1 MLTKRVE
8 TVILTSDKINF
19 KSKPITREKKN
30 TLHNDK
36 RVKLPGR
43 YKANIDK
50 LKRKIDSNK
59 MIDFNILISIMAR
72 NPNRRS
78 KKDIRKHLNAR
89 EKKKPTT

>member
-8 TVILTSDKINF
+8 TVIFTSDKINF
-19 KSKPITREKKN
+19 KSKPITREKN

-50 LKRKIDSNK
+50 LKRK
-59 MIDFNILISIMAR
+59 
-72 NPNRRS
+72 
-78 KKDIRKHLNAR
+78 
-89 EKKKPTT
+89 

>member
-1 MLTKRVE
+1 MKTIHKCIAVKLE
-8 TVILTSDKINF
+8 KIQ
-19 KSKPITREKKN
+19 KVLGQKN

-78 KKDIRKHLNAR
+78 KKEIRKHLNAS
-89 EKKKPTT
+89 EKKKPTA

>member
-1 MLTKRVE
+1 M
-8 TVILTSDKINF
+8 
-19 KSKPITREKKN
+19 
-30 TLHNDK
+30 HNDK

-78 KKDIRKHLNAR
+78 KKDIRKHLNAS
-89 EKKKPTT
+89 EKKNPQHNKIYGMQQKQYYEGILQQ